1 MKHNTCNAISG
12 SAVPLPAFLSGKRFP
27 LCLLFLLLLLAAL
40 GGCAPKSPT
49 SSVSLDDQDTLSENE
64 KDEVIIDLPYPP
76 ADDGLPLT
84 REEAIAFSYTSDF
97 IAPLNEKEQQEEV
110 LLYFKYFI
118 HRGRDKMKTS
128 LTRAEKY
135 LPYVFKVFNEKGIP
149 EDIAYLAIV
158 ESGFNPNAV
167 SRAGAAGMWQ
177 FMPATGRHFGLTN
190 DWWKDERRDPF
201 KATKAAAEYL
211 SKLYE
216 DFNDW
221 YLALAAYNAGEGKIS
236 RALDGTG
243 AEDFFDLV
251 SKNHMLDEKAQLRA
265 ETQKYVPQLIAIV
278 KIVRHLELLGFEPMD
293 FSNAHNVVPLSVQ
306 GGTNMVG
313 LAKATKMKWDEFR
326 QINPAFLRQITPPG
340 RSSTIYVPRHLAAD
354 AREFLQSPECRALTG
369 WRQYKIRKG
378 DTLSRIA
385 RRTGVPTR
393 VLSEVNNLNPKRLRV
408 GASILVP
415 GGMNDA
421 GESREERAPQSGKR
435 RNRAAY
441 TVASG
446 DTLYS
451 IARKYGVSMDTLR
464 QANSLK
470 PKATLRIGQVLH
482 IPGVKPAN
490 SQMRLAENISSGK
503 GKSSS
508 STARSK
514 AKPAAVS
521 RTRHTV
527 RQGDTLWNIA
537 RRYDVKVADLQ
548 RWNKLSDKCVL
559 KPGDTLTIVLQ

>member
-1 MKHNTCNAISG
+1 MKQTTCI
-12 SAVPLPAFLSGKRFP
+12 AVPGRAVSTPVFPSAKRLLF
-27 LCLLFLLLLLAAL
+27 CLLSLLLLVAVL
-40 GGCAPKSPT
+40 GGCAPKGSN
-49 SSVSLDDQDTLSENE
+49 SSVALDGQNILSETE

-97 IAPLNEKEQQEEV
+97 IAPLNEREQQEEV

-118 HRGRDKMKTS
+118 HRGRDKMKMS
-128 LTRAEKY
+128 LKRAEKY

-158 ESGFNPNAV
+158 ESGFNPKAV

-177 FMPATGRHFGLTN
+177 FMPATGRHFGLSS

-211 SKLYE
+211 NKLYE
-216 DFNDW
+216 DFDDW

-251 SKNHMLDEKAQLRA
+251 SKNHLLDEKAQLRA

-278 KIVRHLELLGFEPMD
+278 KIVRHLELLGFEPLD
-293 FSNAHNVVPLSVQ
+293 FSNAYDVVPLSVQ

-313 LAKATKMKWDEFR
+313 LAKATKMDWDEFC
-326 QINPAFLRQITPPG
+326 QLNPAFLRQITPPG
-340 RSSTIYVPRHLAAD
+340 RTSTIYVPQHLAAD
-354 AREFLQSPECRALTG
+354 AHNFLKSPECRALTG
-369 WRQYKIRKG
+369 WRQYKIRRG

-385 RRTGVPTR
+385 AKTGVPLK
-393 VLSEVNNLNPKRLRV
+393 VLSEINGVNPKRLRV
-408 GASILVP
+408 GTSILVP
-415 GGMNDA
+415 GGMKDSDDS
-421 GESREERAPQSGKR
+421 GRERTPRSGKR
-435 RNRAAY
+435 GNSATY

-451 IARKYGVSMDTLR
+451 IAREYKVSVDTLR

-470 PKATLRIGQVLH
+470 PRAVLRIGQVLY
-482 IPGVKPAN
+482 IPGVKSHK
-490 SQMRLAENISSGK
+490 SQMRFAENIPSGK
-503 GKSSS
+503 SEV
-508 STARSK
+508 TAGTQRKSK
-514 AKPAAVS
+514 AATVS
-521 RTRHTV
+521 KTRHTV

-537 RRYDVKVADLQ
+537 RRYDVNVADLR
-548 RWNKLSDKCVL
+548 RWNKLSDKSIL
-559 KPGDTLTIVLQ
+559 RPGDTLTIVR

>member
-1 MKHNTCNAISG
+1 MKHTTCTVMSG
-12 SAVPLPAFLSGKRFP
+12 RVVLANVFP
-27 LCLLFLLLLLAAL
+27 LSKKHFLRLLSLLLLVAVL
-40 GGCAPKSPT
+40 GGCAEKAPAP
-49 SSVSLDDQDTLSENE
+49 SVSLDAPDALSESE
-64 KDEVIIDLPYPP
+64 KDEVVVDLPYPP

-97 IAPLNEKEQQEEV
+97 IAPLNAKEQQEEV

-118 HRGRDKMKTS
+118 HRGRDKMKMS
-128 LTRAEKY
+128 LKRAEKY
-135 LPYVFKVFNEKGIP
+135 LPYVFNVFNEKGIP

-177 FMPATGRHFGLTN
+177 FMPATGRHYGLER

-216 DFNDW
+216 EFGDW
-221 YLALAAYNAGEGKIS
+221 YLALAAYNAGEGKIA

-251 SKNHMLDEKAQLRA
+251 SKNHMLDEKARLRA
-265 ETQKYVPQLIAIV
+265 ETQKYVPQLIAVV
-278 KIVRHLELLGFEPMD
+278 KIVRHLELLGFEPLD
-293 FSNAHNVVPLSVQ
+293 FSNAHDVVPLSVQ

-313 LAKATKMKWDEFR
+313 LAKAAKMEWAEFS
-326 QINPAFLRQITPPG
+326 QLNPAYLRQITPPG
-340 RSSTIYVPRHLAAD
+340 RSSTIYVPQHLAAG
-354 AREFLQSPECRALTG
+354 ARDFLQSPESRSLTG
-369 WRQYKIRKG
+369 WRQYTIRKG

-385 RRTGVPTR
+385 NRTGVPTR
-393 VLSEVNNLNPKRLRV
+393 VLCEINDINPRRLRI

-415 GGMNDA
+415 GGMDKQEK
-421 GESREERAPQSGKR
+421 GERASQPGKR
-435 RNRAAY
+435 NKRAVY
-441 TVASG
+441 TVAHG

-451 IARKYGVSMDTLR
+451 IARKYGVSVDSLR

-470 PKATLRIGQVLH
+470 SKAVLQIGQVLH
-482 IPGVKPAN
+482 IPGIKPDRT
-490 SQMRLAENISSGK
+490 QMRLAENIPSGK
-503 GKSSS
+503 SRASSA
-508 STARSK
+508 ARVRER
-514 AKPAAVS
+514 PASVS

-527 RQGDTLWNIA
+527 RRGDTLWNIA

-559 KPGDTLTIVLQ
+559 RPGDTLTIVRQ

>member
-1 MKHNTCNAISG
+1 MLRKTVSVSTFPIDTR
-12 SAVPLPAFLSGKRFP
+12 FLFR
-27 LCLLFLLLLLAAL
+27 LFSLLLLAVAL
-40 GGCAPKSPT
+40 GGCAPKNST
-49 SSVSLDDQDTLSENE
+49 SSISLNDQAIPGENT

-84 REEAIAFSYTSDF
+84 KEEAIAFSYTSDF
-97 IAPLNEKEQQEEV
+97 ITPLNKREQQEEV

-128 LTRAEKY
+128 LKRAEKY

-177 FMPATGRHFGLTN
+177 FMPATGRHFGLSY

-201 KATKAAAEYL
+201 KATYAAAEYL

-216 DFNDW
+216 IFNNW

-236 RALDGTG
+236 RALNGTG
-243 AEDFFDLV
+243 AEDFFELV

-278 KIVRHLELLGFEPMD
+278 KIVRHLELLGFEPLD
-293 FSNAHNVVPLSVQ
+293 FSNAHDVVPLSVQ
-306 GGTNMVG
+306 GGTNMIG
-313 LAKATKMKWDEFR
+313 LAKATKMNWDEFR
-326 QINPAFLRQITPPG
+326 QINPAFLQQITPPG
-340 RSSTIYVPRHLAAD
+340 RSSTIYVPQHLAAD
-354 AREFLQSPECRALTG
+354 ARKFLQSPESRSLTG

-385 RRTGVPTR
+385 KTTGVPTR
-393 VLSEVNNLNPKRLRV
+393 VLSEVNNLSPRKLRV
-408 GASILVP
+408 GTSILVP
-415 GGMNDA
+415 A
-421 GESREERAPQSGKR
+421 GVEEQSQVSKERVQTGKR
-435 RNRAAY
+435 KNRTSY

-451 IARKYGVSMDTLR
+451 IAREHKISVDTLR

-470 PKATLRIGQVLH
+470 PKTVLKIGQVLY
-482 IPGVKPAN
+482 IPGVTQSN
-490 SQMRLAENISSGK
+490 SQIKLAENIPSGK
-503 GKSSS
+503 SKDS
-508 STARSK
+508 STSRTK
-514 AKPAAVS
+514 TKPATVNKKS
-521 RTRHTV
+521 HTV

-537 RRYDVKVADLQ
+537 RRYDVNVADLQ